1 MTYYIRVR
9 AEFVGHYTIEADN
22 INDAEKMAKQ
32 KCRDEMIGNGMDLH
46 FDYDH
51 IYEQKIIDD
60 MFDGDAK

>member
-1 MTYYIRVR
+1 
-9 AEFVGHYTIEADN
+9 
-22 INDAEKMAKQ
+22 
-32 KCRDEMIGNGMDLH
+32 MIGNGMDLH